1 MKKQT
6 KINNMIYKDIIK
18 LKCSFLL
25 FLLVVILVGCE
36 QRDTFEKVIY
46 FERNLENTTKP
57 ELVCKLSEEN
67 NLLRDIVNFTILN
80 DTSFVVL
87 DGKGAYLY
95 HTSGTFIK
103 QFGNL
108 GQASGEMISPIF
120 VYATSDLVY
129 IWCSSLM
136 KFLIF
141 DHEANFKNEL
151 KGFKRAVKKF
161 VVNSS
166 NEILYSYTSG
176 FINNTKNKMVDVID
190 IYNIAKETSKKLG
203 ERGSED
209 EILSTWSNSGGL
221 YVDSDRLIY
230 LNPGNLII
238 YELNFN
244 FDNIARYKID
254 DKAFN
259 STKITS
265 SIQDLMENTSKLMD
279 YLYNNS
285 YVKDIYKSDN
295 HFFIISEI
303 GQADV
308 ISQTGVV
315 EKMNRKV
322 KLYILDSSFNPIR
335 TILYDYLPSMNV
347 VYSNSLYFISRIN
360 DDLNLIH
367 FPLF

>member
-1 MKKQT
+1 MKKQI
-6 KINNMIYKDIIK
+6 KISIMIYKYIIK
-18 LKCSFLL
+18 FKCSLLL
-25 FLLVVILVGCE
+25 FLLVILVGCE
-36 QRDTFEKVIY
+36 QKDSFEKVIS

-57 ELVCKLSEEN
+57 ELVCQLSEEN

-95 HTSGTFIK
+95 HISGTFIK
-103 QFGNL
+103 QFGKT
-108 GQASGEMISPIF
+108 GQAGGEMITPMV

-129 IWCSSLM
+129 IWCASLM

-141 DHEANFKNEL
+141 DHEANLKNEL
-151 KGFKRAVKKF
+151 KGFKIPVSKF

-166 NEILYSYTSG
+166 NEILYIYTSG
-176 FINNTKNKMVDVID
+176 YLNSIKNKVVDVID
-190 IYNIAKETSKKLG
+190 IYNIAEETSKKLG
-203 ERGSED
+203 ERGPED
-209 EILSTWSNSGGL
+209 EVLSSWSNSGGL
-221 YVDSDRLIY
+221 YVDSDRFIY

-238 YELNFN
+238 NELNLN
-244 FDNIARYKID
+244 FDKIVQYKIN

-259 STKITS
+259 STKIIS
-265 SIQDLMENTSKLMD
+265 NIYVLMENTPKLLD

-285 YVKDIYKSDN
+285 YVKDIYKNDN

-303 GQADV
+303 GKDDINV
-308 ISQTGVV
+308 HTGVV
-315 EKMNRKV
+315 VEMNRKV

-347 VYSNSLYFISRIN
+347 VYSNSLYYISRIN
-360 DDLNLIH
+360 DDLILNR